1 MSQHDEDMFAD
12 VIKGAMERGIDV
24 PKLIADVLRKRSRES
39 PPAADAV
46 DPIVADPGTM
56 TTREKKRPTHG

>member
-39 PPAADAV
+39 PPAADDHA
-46 DPIVADPGTM
+46 
-56 TTREKKRPTHG
+56 REKETHAWLTR